1 MKDESSLFKTV
12 KFQNTYKHNLHTY
25 TFYFPQSSHVIC
37 STDFS
42 AVNTVL
48 LGRLSHKFLQE
59 TSVSILRVGNIEW

>member
-48 LGRLSHKFLQE
+48 LGRLSHKFL
-59 TSVSILRVGNIEW
+59 